1 MTQDRE
7 HLDEQL
13 RRLPGFKEEVLDV
26 SYMVRKLY
34 YDIDQLYNYCFTD
47 KLTQAEAQKR
57 FLGKLDRFVTNT
69 QEAGKLIPT
78 LIEKIGETDNERHG

>member
-1 MTQDRE
+1 VTNDRD

-47 KLTQAEAQKR
+47 KLTKPYAQKQ
-57 FLGKLDRFVTNT
+57 FLNQLEKFVTNT
-69 QEAGKLIPT
+69 QEAGKLIPK
-78 LIEKIGETDNERHG
+78 LIEKIGGSDDE